1 MQQIYLIR
9 ILGGRVTAD
18 INEMTHL
25 VMTKPNRTIK
35 LLNAL
40 CVAKYILNSTWL
52 EDSSKTGYFQPEDN
66 YWINDLSKANFKCDI
81 PAVIKSPIRNKL
93 FENRVFYITPSVKPA
108 PSYLRWLIEKSGG
121 KWEHNRRSVMKIH
134 ELNQQSPNSY
144 IVVSCPEDLSLLGF
158 KHYVCYVCTSE
169 FILQS
174 IMTQT
179 MDFLKSELQLSR

>member
-1 MQQIYLIR
+1 
-9 ILGGRVTAD
+9 
-18 INEMTHL
+18 
-25 VMTKPNRTIK
+25 MTKPNRTIK
-35 LLNAL
+35 FLYAL
-40 CVAKYILNSTWL
+40 CKAKFILNSSWL
-52 EDSSKTGYFQPEDN
+52 EDSAKNGYFQPAEN
-66 YWINDLSKANFKCDI
+66 YWIQDFQAKTNFKCDI
-81 PAVIKSPIRNKL
+81 PAVMKSPTRNKL
-93 FENRVFYITPSVKPA
+93 FENRVFYITPSVTPA
-108 PSYLRWLIEKSGG
+108 PVYLRWMIEQSGG

-144 IVVSCPEDLSLLGF
+144 IVVSCPEDLHLLGF